1 MGLHLSKRK
10 TAAESSCHSR
20 GNALYEPDSSQPAAI
35 ETSPPSSL
43 PRRALLPAVAVLV
56 AGLFAWF
63 TWRNYSSFEWV
74 RFAKTFASLNWY
86 WFFLGLFLSAAS
98 FVGRAVRWQVMML
111 PLRSSFWNVTFA
123 TYVGFTAIVL
133 FGRAGELIRPYLIA
147 RREGTDLAVQA
158 GVWVLERLYDFIVI
172 LLLFGVGIQYAI
184 QYARHG
190 AVPAGSRLH
199 LVLATGGWIAT
210 GCAVLAAAV
219 FYLMAHRPEFC
230 RQRLSDATAFLSPE
244 RHAAFS
250 RALDSFLAGIRP
262 AAHWP
267 TFWKTCALTV
277 AEWAIILGGGYC
289 FFHAVPLASTLG
301 FIDVAAFW
309 GIVSFG
315 SIVQLPGVGGG
326 MQIASIFVLTELFR
340 MPLDQATGFSLLL
353 WACTSLIAL
362 PIGVPLAFY
371 SGLNFQKLRRIG
383 RESTL

>member
-1 MGLHLSKRK
+1 M
-10 TAAESSCHSR
+10 
-20 GNALYEPDSSQPAAI
+20 YEPDSSQPAAI
-35 ETSPPSSL
+35 ETGPALSSS
-43 PRRALLPAVAVLV
+43 RRALLPVVAVLV

-63 TWRNYSSFEWV
+63 TWRNYSSFQWV
-74 RFAKTFASLNWY
+74 RFAKTFASLNLH

-98 FVGRAVRWQVMML
+98 FAGRAVRWQVMML
-111 PLRSSFWNVTFA
+111 PLRSSFWSVTFA
-123 TYVGFTAIVL
+123 TYVGFSAIVL

-147 RREGTDLAVQA
+147 RREGTELAVQA
-158 GVWVLERLYDFIVI
+158 GIWVLERLYDFIVI
-172 LLLFGVGIQYAI
+172 LLLFGLGI
-184 QYARHG
+184 QYARHF

-210 GCAVLAAAV
+210 ACAVLAAGL

-230 RQRLSDATAFLSPE
+230 RQRLSDATTFLAPE

-250 RALDSFLAGIRP
+250 RSLDSFLAGIRP

-267 TFWKTCALTV
+267 TFWKTCALTI
-277 AEWAIILGGGYC
+277 AEWAIIIGGGYC
-289 FFHAVPLASTLG
+289 YFHAVPLASTLG
-301 FIDVAAFW
+301 LTDVAAFW

-315 SIVQLPGVGGG
+315 AIVQLPGVGGG